1 MSMAEHQQNTKSIDE
16 RFDEVA
22 HAFVEQRDFITF
34 CFDRARQDFS
44 AGLAGVKVDI
54 AGLDN
59 RVAGLDNRVA
69 SVEGRLGRVE
79 DRLGRVDDRLGRV
92 DNRLGR
98 VEHRLDRHE
107 LILSEILNEVKALG
121 RGRG

>member
-1 MSMAEHQQNTKSIDE
+1 MSMAEHHQNTKSIDE

-22 HAFVEQRDFITF
+22 HAFVDQRDFITF

-44 AGLAGVKVDI
+44 EGLAGVKEDI
-54 AGLDN
+54 AGLDG
-59 RVAGLDNRVA
+59 RVAGLDGRVA
-69 SVEGRLGRVE
+69 S
-79 DRLGRVDDRLGRV
+79 V

-107 LILSEILNEVKALG
+107 LVLSEILNEVKAL
-121 RGRG
+121 RPRQD